1 MMLDSVYMVKCN
13 IYCLS
18 HHLVSII
25 IGLQLVLSLLTVQC
39 IMFVTIYCKA
49 MQCPEA
55 IST

>member
-1 MMLDSVYMVKCN
+1 MLDSVYMVKCN